1 MTGRAEIQYI
11 RFNVDGNAAR
21 KITVVPPVEF
31 APIPVRKYRRKR
43 IYVDPVA
50 IMGMVVAVAMFI
62 SMGVGLLQYRN
73 DQESLAQ
80 MENYVLALQAENNR
94 LEKAYEDSYNLAEVE
109 RTALALGMI
118 PRDQAQTVSLSMG
131 E

>member
-31 APIPVRKYRRKR
+31 APIPVRKHRRKR